1 VAQGECE
8 MASTVIN
15 HGDLCFCRQNW
26 SFSLVLDDM
35 GADSRCARRQAVR
48 VMTTNHTTQTDPGAR
63 ARVIKL
69 GLDIHSS
76 LIVVV
81 RQVDE
86 QPSQPPQRFNQDGF
100 IGFVR
105 RQLAQ
110 ADSVH
115 SCYEAGPFGFV
126 LHRRLVAMG
135 VSNVIV
141 RPRDWSTYGERVKT
155 DGRDAGALCS
165 CLDRYLSGNL
175 GALAVVWV
183 PSEAE
188 EASRSLGRQRQSL
201 VRDRT
206 RIILRGKSLARLRG
220 LDLASDWWHER
231 IFPKLDVP
239 EDLRAQLAGWQRI
252 VLQIDAEQAA
262 LTAQLE
268 DAAPA
273 GLPSYLGAL
282 TWELLRRE
290 VGDWHRFR
298 NRRQVASYTGLCP
311 SEHSSGRSRQQGSI
325 TRHGNPRIRHLL
337 VEAAWRL
344 LRYQHSYHAV
354 AKWREALLA
363 VPCSA
368 ARKKKII
375 VAIARQLAVDL
386 WRLATG
392 RATAHQ
398 LGLAT
403 A

>member
-1 VAQGECE
+1 
-8 MASTVIN
+8 
-15 HGDLCFCRQNW
+15 
-26 SFSLVLDDM
+26 
-35 GADSRCARRQAVR
+35 
-48 VMTTNHTTQTDPGAR
+48 MTTNQTTQTDPGAR

-69 GLDIHSS
+69 GLDVHAS

-86 QPSQPPQRFNQDGF
+86 QASQPPQRFTQDGF
-100 IGFVR
+100 IGFVH

-110 ADSVH
+110 ADGVH

-126 LHRRLVAMG
+126 LHRRLLALG
-135 VSNVIV
+135 VHNMVV

-188 EASRSLGRQRQSL
+188 EAARSLGRQRQSL

-206 RIILRGKSLARLRG
+206 RIILRGKGLARLRG
-220 LDLASDWWHER
+220 LDLPSDWWLER
-231 IFPKLDVP
+231 IFLKLDLAG
-239 EDLRAQLAGWQRI
+239 DLRTQLAGWQRI
-252 VLQIDAEQAA
+252 ALQIEAEQAT
-262 LTAQLE
+262 LTGQLQ
-268 DAAPA
+268 DAAPS

-311 SEHSSGRSRQQGSI
+311 SEHSSGCSRLQGSI

-337 VEAAWRL
+337 VEASWRL
-344 LRYQHSYHAV
+344 LRYQPDYHAV
-354 AKWREALLA
+354 VKWREALVEA
-363 VPCSA
+363 PCSN

-375 VAIARQLAVDL
+375 IAIARQLAIDL

-392 RATAHQ
+392 RATAQQ

>member
-1 VAQGECE
+1 
-8 MASTVIN
+8 MSTN
-15 HGDLCFCRQNW
+15 QNI
-26 SFSLVLDDM
+26 
-35 GADSRCARRQAVR
+35 
-48 VMTTNHTTQTDPGAR
+48 QTDPGAR

-86 QPSQPPQRFNQDGF
+86 QASQPPQRFGLEGF

-105 RQLAQ
+105 RQLTL

-115 SCYEAGPFGFV
+115 SCYEAGPFGYV

-135 VSNVIV
+135 VHNLVV

-165 CLDRYLSGNL
+165 CLDRHLSGNR
-175 GALAVVWV
+175 GALAVVWI
-183 PSEAE
+183 PSEAQ
-188 EASRSLGRQRQSL
+188 EAARSIGRQRQSL
-201 VRDRT
+201 VRDRVRLT
-206 RIILRGKSLARLRG
+206 LRGKGLARLRG
-220 LDLASDWWHER
+220 LTLPAEWWRER
-231 IFPKLDVP
+231 IFLKLDLP
-239 EDLRAQLAGWQRI
+239 DDLRAQLVGWQRI
-252 VLQIDAEQAA
+252 ILQIDAVQAT
-262 LTAQLE
+262 LTDKLE
-268 DAAPA
+268 AAAPA
-273 GLPSYLGAL
+273 ELPSYLGAMS
-282 TWELLRRE
+282 WELLRRE
-290 VGDWHRFR
+290 VGDWKRFR

-311 SEHSSGRSRQQGSI
+311 SEHSSGSSRLQGSI

-344 LRYQHSYHAV
+344 LRYQPGYHAV

-363 VPCSA
+363 APCSQ
-368 ARKKKII
+368 ARRKKII

-392 RATAHQ
+392 KVTAQQ

>member
-1 VAQGECE
+1 
-8 MASTVIN
+8 
-15 HGDLCFCRQNW
+15 
-26 SFSLVLDDM
+26 
-35 GADSRCARRQAVR
+35 
-48 VMTTNHTTQTDPGAR
+48 MTTNQCTQTEPGAR

-69 GLDIHSS
+69 GLDIHAS

-86 QPSQPPQRFNQDGF
+86 QASQPPQRFNEEGF

-110 ADSVH
+110 AESVH
-115 SCYEAGPFGFV
+115 SCYEAGPFGYV

-135 VSNVIV
+135 VHNLVV

-165 CLDRYLSGNL
+165 CLDRYLSGNR
-175 GALAVVWV
+175 GALAVVWI

-188 EASRSLGRQRQSL
+188 EAARSLGRQRQSL
-201 VRDRT
+201 VRDRVRLT
-206 RIILRGKSLARLRG
+206 LRGQGVARLRG
-220 LDLASDWWHER
+220 LSLRATWWHER
-231 IFPKLDVP
+231 SFPKLDLP
-239 EDLRAQLAGWQRI
+239 ADLRAQLAGWQRI
-252 VLQIDAEQAA
+252 LLQIEAEQAA
-262 LTAQLE
+262 LTGQLQA
-268 DAAPA
+268 AAPSQ
-273 GLPSYLGAL
+273 LPLALGSL

-290 VGDWHRFR
+290 VGDWQRFH

-311 SEHSSGRSRQQGSI
+311 SEHSSGRSRLQGSI

-344 LRYQHSYHAV
+344 VRYQPSYHAV
-354 AKWREALLA
+354 AKWREGFLA
-363 VPCSA
+363 CGP
-368 ARKKKII
+368 ARRKKII
-375 VAIARQLAVDL
+375 VAIARQLAIDL

-392 RATAHQ
+392 RVSAQQ
-398 LGLAT
+398 LGFAI

>member
-1 VAQGECE
+1 
-8 MASTVIN
+8 MTIN
-15 HGDLCFCRQNW
+15 Q
-26 SFSLVLDDM
+26 
-35 GADSRCARRQAVR
+35 
-48 VMTTNHTTQTDPGAR
+48 TTQTDPGAR
-63 ARVIKL
+63 ARVVKL

-86 QPSQPPQRFNQDGF
+86 QASQPPQRFSEEAF
-100 IGFVR
+100 IGFVN

-110 ADSVH
+110 ADSVP
-115 SCYEAGPFGFV
+115 SCYEAGPFGYV
-126 LHRRLVAMG
+126 LHRRLVRLG
-135 VSNVIV
+135 VHNLVV
-141 RPRDWSTYGERVKT
+141 RPRDGSTYGERVKT

-165 CLDRYLSGNL
+165 CLDRYLAGNR
-175 GALAVVWV
+175 GALAVVWI

-188 EASRSLGRQRQSL
+188 EAARSVGRQRQSL

-206 RIILRGKSLARLRG
+206 RLTLRGMGLARLRG
-220 LDLASDWWHER
+220 LSLSRQWWHER
-231 IFPKLDVP
+231 IFPKLDLP
-239 EDLRAQLAGWQRI
+239 DDLRTQLASWQRI
-252 VLQIDAEQAA
+252 LLPIDAELAA
-262 LTAQLE
+262 LTDQLQ
-268 DAAPA
+268 AGAPA
-273 GLPSYLGAL
+273 GLPSYLGSM

-290 VGDWHRFR
+290 VGDWKRFR

-311 SEHSSGRSRQQGSI
+311 SEHSSGQSRTQGSI

-344 LRYQHSYHAV
+344 LRNQPTYRSV
-354 AKWREALLA
+354 AKWREAFLA
-363 VPCSA
+363 ASPS
-368 ARKKKII
+368 RRKKII

-392 RATAHQ
+392 RASAEQ